1 MDRYHVVVSRGGKF
15 WFVQV
20 RDLPMGMTQ
29 ARRIAEV
36 EPMARDLIASLLDIP
51 PDSFELTIRFEG
63 DLADHAAVAIEAR
76 AAARAATERAEAEA
90 REAARYLVDQ
100 GLAVRDA
107 AALLQVS
114 PGWVSV
120 LTRGGKAA

>member
-1 MDRYHVVVSRGGKF
+1 MDRYRVVVSRSGKF

-20 RDLPMGMTQ
+20 TDLPMGMTQ
-29 ARRIAEV
+29 ARRIADV

-76 AAARAATERAEAEA
+76 AAARAAAERAEADT
-90 REAARYLVDQ
+90 REAARYLIGQ

-120 LTRGGKAA
+120 LTRADDAA

>member
-1 MDRYHVVVSRGGKF
+1 VDRYRVNVSRSGKF

-20 RDLPMGMTQ
+20 PDVPMGMTQ

-36 EPMARDLIASLLDIP
+36 QPMARDLIASLLDIP
-51 PDSFELTIRFEG
+51 PDSFELAIRFEG

-76 AAARAATERAEAEA
+76 ALARAAAERAEAES

-100 GLAVRDA
+100 GLAVRDV

-120 LTRGGKAA
+120 LTREGKVA